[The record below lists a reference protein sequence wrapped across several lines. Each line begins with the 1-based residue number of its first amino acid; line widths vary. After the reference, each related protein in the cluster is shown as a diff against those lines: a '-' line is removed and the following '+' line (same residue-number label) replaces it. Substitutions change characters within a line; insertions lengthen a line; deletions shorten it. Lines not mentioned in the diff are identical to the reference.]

1 MSVVYQTVQD
11 LLSQLAASKGEAS
24 GEGDA
29 AAAAPAPDSV
39 AATQKIVD
47 TLQVGK
53 PSLNELYDLYGV

>member
-1 MSVVYQTVQD
+1 VLKQCLQD
-11 LLSQLAASKGEAS
+11 LLSQLAASKGEAL

-47 TLQVGK
+47 TLQVGRQC
-53 PSLNELYDLYGV
+53 

>member
-1 MSVVYQTVQD
+1 LVLLVLSCVQD
-11 LLSQLAASKGEAS
+11 LLSQLAASKGETS

-29 AAAAPAPDSV
+29 AAAAAAPDPDSV

-53 PSLNELYDLYGV
+53 LVLRKFLL